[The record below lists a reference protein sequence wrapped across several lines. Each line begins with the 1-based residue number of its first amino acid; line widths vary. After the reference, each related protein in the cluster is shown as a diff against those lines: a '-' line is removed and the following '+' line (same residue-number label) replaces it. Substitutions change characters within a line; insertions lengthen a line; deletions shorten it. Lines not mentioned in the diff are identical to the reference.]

1 MKRIAVIGTMTNNRS
16 PAFTLIESLVVIAM
30 IGIMTAIAVPVYDGV
45 VERAHATKDLINLR
59 QLGTATQLYMNDNNG
74 VFPGSATATW
84 MSQLELNKKYLPTWR
99 VLQSPFD
106 KRPPSD
112 SGDVVS
118 YGINANIVA
127 ISADKIT
134 NPVTFI
140 VFAPAQTC
148 TPTVTFLGKND
159 PADPKQPP
167 PGVTVVDDKPYPVD
181 PAVCSPPD
189 DKVKAG
195 THGGGTKINAVFAD
209 WHVETMAWS
218 AFKNPGNGN
227 WSP

>member
-1 MKRIAVIGTMTNNRS
+1 MTNNRS
-16 PAFTLIESLVVIAM
+16 PAFTLIESLAARAT
-30 IGIMTAIAVPVYDGV
+30 IGIMAAIAVPVFNGV
-45 VERAHATKDLINLR
+45 LEHAKATKDLINL
-59 QLGTATQLYMNDNNG
+59 LHIGTATQLYMNDHDG

-84 MSQLELNKKYLPTWR
+84 MEQLELNKKYLPTWR
-99 VLQSPFD
+99 VLKSPFD

-112 SGDVVS
+112 SGGVVS

-167 PGVTVVDDKPYPVD
+167 PGVTVVGDMAYPVD

-189 DKVKAG
+189 DKVKGG
-195 THGGGTKINAVFAD
+195 THSSRTKINAVFAD

-218 AFKNPGNGN
+218 AFKSTGNGN